1 VGEAM
6 QPAER
11 DPVPVEEFPDH
22 EPSPGG
28 QHPGGLAQ
36 RLARVGDFAERRD
49 QVRGVEYSVAER
61 ELAGVSG

>member
-1 VGEAM
+1 M
-6 QPAER
+6 
-11 DPVPVEEFPDH
+11 PVEEFPDH